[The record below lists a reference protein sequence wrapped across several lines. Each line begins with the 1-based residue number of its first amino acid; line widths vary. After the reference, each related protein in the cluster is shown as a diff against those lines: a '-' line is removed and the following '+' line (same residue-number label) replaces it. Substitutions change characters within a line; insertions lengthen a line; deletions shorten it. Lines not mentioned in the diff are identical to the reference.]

1 MGGRPV
7 NLGPNDLVE
16 LRHLVDRY
24 ADAVDRRDASALAAL
39 FEPDGAVVVQ
49 ADSAPEESRWAGA
62 DLPGL
67 LDSLVAYQRTF
78 HHVGGAV
85 FEPDEP
91 PGEPPDGAAAR
102 GRVHCLAHHYQRTD
116 SGPVD
121 LVMALRYH
129 DRYRRLPG
137 SGWRMAERRV
147 AVEWTELHP
156 AHPRRRP

>member
-1 MGGRPV
+1 M
-7 NLGPNDLVE
+7 NLGPSDLVE

-24 ADAVDRRDASALAAL
+24 ADAVDRRDGGTLAAL
-39 FEPDGAVVVQ
+39 FAPDGVVVVQ
-49 ADSAPEESRWAGA
+49 ADGAPEESRWTGA

-85 FEPDEP
+85 FEPDQ
-91 PGEPPDGAAAR
+91 PDQPDERLDGPAAR

-121 LVMALRYH
+121 LVMAVLYH
-129 DRYRRLPG
+129 DRYRRVPG

-147 AVEWTELHP
+147 SVEWTELHP
-156 AHPRRRP
+156 AHPRRRS